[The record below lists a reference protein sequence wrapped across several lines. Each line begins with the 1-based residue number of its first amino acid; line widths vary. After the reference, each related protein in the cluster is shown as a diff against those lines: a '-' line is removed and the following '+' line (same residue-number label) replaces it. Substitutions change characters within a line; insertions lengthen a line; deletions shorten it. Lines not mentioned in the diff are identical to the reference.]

1 MFNTV
6 RFAKRR
12 AQQTFICTPHQP
24 FIDQTQSVIL
34 PQSYLASV
42 FGGPVA
48 VREQDGQL
56 IPEVSIYRV
65 LLALDDDKL
74 RPEQV
79 YRGEAQVQGERESL
93 LYSAYR
99 AVASVFV
106 RESGF

>member
-1 MFNTV
+1 MCRQKYPVTI
-6 RFAKRR
+6 
-12 AQQTFICTPHQP
+12 QS
-24 FIDQTQSVIL
+24 IDQTQSVIL